1 MEILTD
7 GVLELAPFPHAIE
20 TGPLKTT
27 ASAASAHEETPQGMV
42 KVHRLPIFHEKGGGG
57 GGNGEISNDFVFTV
71 SRRRFAIKPFSLP
84 PVDGDTEAQRDDGA
98 AKATKPGID
107 F

>member
-7 GVLELAPFPHAIE
+7 GVFELAPFPHTIE
-20 TGPLKTT
+20 VGPLTT
-27 ASAASAHEETPQGMV
+27 TTGAATAQEETPQGIM
-42 KVHRLPIFHEKGGGG
+42 KLHRLPIFHEKGGGG
-57 GGNGEISNDFVFTV
+57 GGNGEISNDFAFTV
-71 SRRRFAIKPFSLP
+71 SKRKFAIKPFSLP

-98 AKATKPGID
+98 AKATKVEID